1 MTNDKIIVIGGGPSG
16 SSVASFLALKGH
28 QVMLFEKEKF
38 PRPHVGESLL
48 PFNYHLF
55 NELGVLDTMEKTYHR
70 KPGVKFTNS
79 DGSTNTVWY
88 FNHAI
93 KDSSSLSFHVD
104 RAHFDNLLLDR
115 TKELGVEVI
124 EETTVK
130 EVEFNQGN
138 DIVKVSTRNKK
149 GVEQDFFAK
158 FLIDASGQS
167 TFLANK
173 FNDKNNYEG
182 LERVAINSHWQ
193 NPHYDKELEEG
204 CIEIIHLGGEKMG
217 WIWAIPL
224 CKTRLSVGVVMS
236 SSYFL
241 SQRKRFSG
249 EKKILDKIYLNE
261 LSESKLMDKI
271 LSQAV
276 KEAPAMAHGDY
287 SYYTNSKYGKNFA
300 IIGDASAFL
309 DPIFSSGIY
318 VGMMSA
324 KFVAEKLDE
333 AIRKDQN
340 PEKLLKQVYDN
351 LDAAYE
357 LVEKLIRVF
366 YDPNALS
373 LSYLTDAKDAGYEQ
387 FDRAYNIYHY
397 LLQGDFMLNPK
408 KYHSAV
414 DILKDNNQFQK
425 YVNFIKSKETASNR

>member
-1 MTNDKIIVIGGGPSG
+1 MKSDKIIVIGGGPSG

-28 QVMLFEKEKF
+28 KVLLFEKEKF

-79 DGSTNTVWY
+79 DGSSNTVWY
-88 FNHAI
+88 FNHSI
-93 KDSSSLSFHVD
+93 KDPSSLSFHVD
-104 RAHFDNLLLDR
+104 RAHFDNMLLDR

-130 EVEFNQGN
+130 EVKFNQEN
-138 DIVKVSTRNKK
+138 DIVKVSTRNKE
-149 GVEQDFFAK
+149 GVEEDYYTK
-158 FLIDASGQS
+158 FIIDASGQS
-167 TFLANK
+167 TFLANS
-173 FNDKNNYEG
+173 FNDKKNYEG

-193 NPHYDKELEEG
+193 NPTYDKELEEG

-217 WIWAIPL
+217 WVWAIPL
-224 CKTRLSVGVVMS
+224 SKTRLSVGVVIS
-236 SSYFL
+236 SGYFL
-241 SQRKRFSG
+241 SQRKRFEG
-249 EKKILDKIYLNE
+249 EKRILDKIYLNE
-261 LSESKLMDKI
+261 LSESKLLDKI
-271 LSQAV
+271 LSKAV
-276 KEAPAMAHGDY
+276 KEEPAMAHGDY
-287 SYYTNSKYGKNFA
+287 SYYTDSKYGKNFA

-324 KFVAEKLDE
+324 KLVAEKLDE
-333 AIRKDQN
+333 AFTENQN
-340 PEKLLKQVYDN
+340 PESYLKPVYDN
-351 LDAAYE
+351 LDGAYK
-357 LVEKLIRVF
+357 LIEKLIRVF

-373 LSYLTDAKDAGYEQ
+373 LSSLTNAKDAGYEQ

-397 LLQGDFMLNPK
+397 LLQGDFLLNHK

-425 YVNFIKSKETASNR
+425 YVNFIKSKEISANH